1 MGFADSFGAP
11 KHIVRQGQ
19 PHMLAYITPSEADL
33 LRDVGGGVAPDG
45 GQYMANGL
53 PAFIEDVGAQ
63 AWGGPDLDAAP
74 SGWGLEYGGGSGGGS
89 GSSYSRQER
98 QAVAPPAVAPS
109 FIEQPTFEYSP
120 YGILD
125 TITPEAVQEAA
136 KFQFDSVKNAI
147 GKKAN
152 VDPVLSD
159 FIEVPGNFTID
170 KNTGMVS
177 LTEQGKANMSK
188 DRDDGGLGYWSMSNT
203 ADEGNTV
210 AEVAMLGLENA
221 KTGESVLLETT
232 YSPLGVQA
240 SHVYANT
247 QAGQRMGMFGTAFGM
262 LAGGVPGAIGTLA
275 GVLEGSPATSG
286 ILGFL
291 PGMQSSSDLTGQGLL
306 DYMGWRSPEDK
317 YGFAAPGAFD
327 GAALGGSVD
336 TASAGDFTGAGSYS
350 GAGSGASPGPDLDFT
365 PPGPDPTP
373 PVDDPASPM
382 MYGPTHIY
390 GAFPAQAR
398 RRGWYQYAPP
408 TFGPNRSSQ

>member
-53 PAFIEDVGAQ
+53 PAFFLDASGAGQSGGMTGDAASDPGREAAAQ
-63 AWGGPDLDAAP
+63 AAVGGTFDP
-74 SGWGLEYGGGSGGGS
+74 SGGETSLTGVGVGYSNTESEVASVVAEHGLD
-89 GSSYSRQER
+89 
-98 QAVAPPAVAPS
+98 QAAMNQA
-109 FIEQPTFEYSP
+109 QTH
-120 YGILD
+120 
-125 TITPEAVQEAA
+125 
-136 KFQFDSVKNAI
+136 FDIINKAI
-147 GKKAN
+147 GKTAN
-152 VDPVLSD
+152 LDSNLAD
-159 FIEVPGNFTID
+159 FIGKLGNFTLD
-170 KNTGMVS
+170 PGTMESVLS
-177 LTEQGKANMSK
+177 EQGKANLSK

-203 ADEGNTV
+203 ADEGMTV
-210 AEVAMLGLENA
+210 AEVAMLGLENPQT
-221 KTGESVLLETT
+221 KESVLLETT

-365 PPGPDPTP
+365 PPGPDLEPTP
-373 PVDDPASPM
+373 PGDDAASPM